1 MKFGYARHFCFDRII
16 SGAVRDGCSRKRNSD
31 VNVVGGQGLLL
42 ALLAIGIFGS
52 HTDFGASAACIP
64 RCNNKFARYVSDP
77 HIGQGRRLFF
87 AARSEK

>member
-1 MKFGYARHFCFDRII
+1 
-16 SGAVRDGCSRKRNSD
+16 
-31 VNVVGGQGLLL
+31 LLL